1 MFERSTSVYISRIK
15 LKNFR
20 NFNDT
25 EIVFNDGVNV
35 IIGHN
40 NSGKTNLLKALALVF
55 DNNTSKRLTVDDF
68 NQSISDFKRPP
79 RIEIS
84 AIMRQSEY
92 PENENKEDQSTVST
106 WLLDINPPYEAML
119 TYSFFLPDQELE
131 NYEKE
136 IEKLSNSSPTAKDY
150 WRMIKRKFIRKY
162 ISRIYGGRLEFNNR
176 AEPGKLDRFDFQ
188 FLGPVRDVEKT
199 MFTGRNPM
207 LKEILDYFLDDDII
221 KDDNLDEDQK
231 QTKIDEREAQFFKDS
246 KIVIDSLEKRVD
258 VDAILEYSSYTGA
271 SLGGKPK
278 FEGEISESEMLS
290 ALKLLIENKTGITIP
305 STHNGLGYNNLI
317 YVALVLAKM
326 QMDCSSYIG
335 AENAKVFPM
344 LIIEEPEAHLHP
356 AMQFKLLKFL
366 KENINREKQVRQLF
380 ITTHSTHI
388 TAAVALDEIICM
400 YIDDTDKLRVAYPG
414 NVFDLTKDE
423 DKKSKA
429 YVERFLDA
437 TKSDML
443 FSDKVILVE
452 GLAEQILLSC
462 FSEYE
467 KKPLVDSHISVV
479 NIGGRYFEYFLKLF
493 NFEEKNSFKINAIN
507 RKVACI
513 VDSDPTRLEDTKW
526 KKCFPF
532 EIREDENHKHIA
544 DNVYFLKTEKSPNIS
559 IFCNESG
566 KGKTLEYDIA
576 FENPECKLII
586 TDNVIPKHRK
596 IIEQLMDNYSTIDF
610 ESLKE
615 TPNIDTAV
623 YSSLEESGWEED
635 DKKKGI
641 VAYHYFKA
649 VSNAKGEHAMQ
660 LEYNFR
666 KNLKADKPVSFNVPA
681 NLREA
686 IIWIN
691 G

>member
-1 MFERSTSVYISRIK
+1 VYISKIK

-20 NFNDT
+20 NFSDS
-25 EIVFNDGVNV
+25 EIAFNDGVNV

-40 NSGKTNLLKALALVF
+40 NSGKTNLLKALALIF

-68 NQSISDFKRPP
+68 NQSISDFQSPP
-79 RIEIS
+79 RIDIS
-84 AIMRQSEY
+84 AIMKQSEK
-92 PENENKEDQSTVST
+92 PENENKEDQNTVST
-106 WLLDINPPYEAML
+106 WLMDIKPPYEAML
-119 TYSFFLPDQELE
+119 TYSFFLPDRELE
-131 NYEKE
+131 DYEKE
-136 IEKLSNSSPTAKDY
+136 IEKLSKSSLTAKDY

-162 ISRIYGGRLEFNNR
+162 VSRIYGGRLELNNR
-176 AEPGKLDRFDFQ
+176 AESEKLERFDFQ

-207 LKEILDYFLDDDII
+207 LKEILNYFLDDDIA
-221 KDDNLDEDQK
+221 KDDKLDEDQK
-231 QTKIDEREAQFFKDS
+231 REEIDKRENQFFNDS
-246 KIVIDSLEKRVD
+246 KAVIDSLKKRVE
-258 VDAILEYSSYTGA
+258 VDSILEYSSDTGA

-278 FEGEISESEMLS
+278 FEGEINESELLS

-305 STHNGLGYNNLI
+305 VTHNGLGYNNLI

-326 QMDCSSYIG
+326 QMDCSSYVG
-335 AENAKVFPM
+335 VENAKVFPM

-388 TAAVALDEIICM
+388 TAAVTLDEITCM
-400 YIDDTDKLRVAYPG
+400 YVDDSDNLCVAYPG

-452 GLAEQILLSC
+452 GLAEQILLDC
-462 FSEYE
+462 LSEYE
-467 KKPLVDSHISVV
+467 NKPLVDRHISVV
-479 NIGGRYFEYFLKLF
+479 NIGGRYFEHFLKLF
-493 NFEEKNSFKINAIN
+493 NFDEENSFKKHAIN
-507 RKVACI
+507 RMVACI

-532 EIREDENHKHIA
+532 EIKKDEKHKGIA
-544 DNVYFLKTEKSPNIS
+544 DNVSSLKSEKSPNIS

-576 FENPECKLII
+576 FENPDCKLLI
-586 TDNVIPKHRK
+586 TDSVIPKHRK
-596 IIEQLMDNYSTIDF
+596 IIEQIMGNYSTESF
-610 ESLKE
+610 EFLKE
-615 TPNIDTAV
+615 TPNVDADV
-623 YSSLEESGWEED
+623 CSLLEGSGWEED

-660 LEYNFR
+660 LEF
-666 KNLKADKPVSFNVPA
+666 NLRENLETDKPASFNVPT
-681 NLREA
+681 NLNEA
-686 IIWIN
+686 ITWIN
-691 G
+691 GCSHD

>member
-1 MFERSTSVYISRIK
+1 MYISKIK

-20 NFNDT
+20 NFSDT

-68 NQSISDFKRPP
+68 NQSISDFKSPP
-79 RIEIS
+79 RIDIS
-84 AIMRQSEY
+84 AIMRQTEKA
-92 PENENKEDQSTVST
+92 ENENKEDQNTVST

-131 NYEKE
+131 DYEKE

-176 AEPGKLDRFDFQ
+176 AEPEKLDRFDFQ

-221 KDDNLDEDQK
+221 KDDKLDEDQK
-231 QTKIDEREAQFFKDS
+231 QTEIDKREAQFFKDS
-246 KIVIDSLEKRVD
+246 KTVIDSLEKRVD

-278 FEGEISESEMLS
+278 FEGEISESELLS

-305 STHNGLGYNNLI
+305 ATHNGLGYNNLI

-388 TAAVALDEIICM
+388 TSAVALDEIICM
-400 YIDDTDKLRVAYPG
+400 YNDVSDKLCVSYPG

-452 GLAEQILLSC
+452 GLAEQILLNC
-462 FSEYE
+462 LSEYE
-467 KKPLVDSHISVV
+467 KKPLIDSHISVV
-479 NIGGRYFEYFLKLF
+479 NIGGRYFEHFLKLF
-493 NFEEKNSFKINAIN
+493 NFDEKDSFKKNAIN

-513 VDSDPTRLEDTKW
+513 VDSDPTRLEGIKW

-532 EIREDENHKHIA
+532 EIKDDVNHKGIA
-544 DNVYFLKTEKSPNIS
+544 DNVNSLKTEKSPNIS
-559 IFCNESG
+559 VFCNESG

-576 FENPECKLII
+576 FENPDCKLLI
-586 TDNVIPKHRK
+586 TDSVITKHRK
-596 IIEQLMDNYSTIDF
+596 IIEPIMDNYSTKDF

-623 YSSLEESGWEED
+623 CSLLEESGWKED

-660 LEYNFR
+660 LEYNLR
-666 KNLKADKPVSFNVPA
+666 ENLKADKPVSFNIPA

-686 IIWIN
+686 ITWIN

>member
-1 MFERSTSVYISRIK
+1 MYISKIK

-20 NFNDT
+20 NFSDT

-40 NSGKTNLLKALALVF
+40 NSGKTNLLKALALIF

-68 NQSISDFKRPP
+68 NQAISDFKSPP
-79 RIEIS
+79 RIDIS
-84 AIMRQSEY
+84 AIMRQSEM
-92 PENENKEDQSTVST
+92 PENENKEDQSAVST
-106 WLLDINPPYEAML
+106 WLLDINPPYKALL
-119 TYSFFLPDQELE
+119 TYSFFLPDRELE
-131 NYEKE
+131 DYEKQ
-136 IEKLSNSSPTAKDY
+136 IEKLSKSSPNTKDY

-162 ISRIYGGRLEFNNR
+162 VSRIYGGRLEFNNR
-176 AEPGKLDRFDFQ
+176 AEPEKLDRFDFQ

-207 LKEILDYFLDDDII
+207 LKEILDYFLDDDIT
-221 KDDNLDEDQK
+221 KDDKLDEDQK
-231 QTKIDEREAQFFKDS
+231 QTEIDKREAQFFKDS
-246 KIVIDSLEKRVD
+246 KTVIDSLEKRVD
-258 VDAILEYSSYTGA
+258 VDAILEYSNYTGA
-271 SLGGKPK
+271 SLGGNPK
-278 FEGEISESEMLS
+278 FEGEISEPELLS
-290 ALKLLIENKTGITIP
+290 ALKLLIQNKTGITIP
-305 STHNGLGYNNLI
+305 ATHNGLGYNNLI
-317 YVALVLAKM
+317 YIALVLAKM

-388 TAAVALDEIICM
+388 TAAVALDEITCM
-400 YIDDTDKLRVAYPG
+400 YIDDCNKLRVAYPG

-423 DKKSKA
+423 EKKSKA

-452 GLAEQILLSC
+452 GLAEQILLNC
-462 FSEYE
+462 LSEYE
-467 KKPLVDSHISVV
+467 KKPLVDSHISLV
-479 NIGGRYFEYFLKLF
+479 NIGGRYFEHFLKLF
-493 NFEEKNSFKINAIN
+493 NFDEKDSFKKHAIN
-507 RKVACI
+507 RNIACI
-513 VDSDPTRLEDTKW
+513 VDSDPTCLKDTKW

-532 EIREDENHKHIA
+532 EIKDDEYHKGIA
-544 DNVYFLKTEKSPNIS
+544 DNVNSLKTDKSSNIS

-576 FENPECKLII
+576 FENPDCKLII
-586 TDNVIPKHRK
+586 TDSIIPKHRK
-596 IIEQLMDNYSTIDF
+596 IIEQLMDNYSTKDF

-615 TPNIDTAV
+615 TPNVDAAV
-623 YSSLEESGWEED
+623 CNLLEESSWEED

-660 LEYNFR
+660 LEYNLR
-666 KNLKADKPVSFNVPA
+666 KNIEANKPASFNVPT
-681 NLREA
+681 NLNEA
-686 IIWIN
+686 ISWVN

>member
-1 MFERSTSVYISRIK
+1 MYVSKIK

-40 NSGKTNLLKALALVF
+40 NSGKTNLLKALALIF
-55 DNNTSKRLTVDDF
+55 DNNTSKRLIVDDF
-68 NQSISDFKRPP
+68 NQSISDFKSPP
-79 RIEIS
+79 RIDIS
-84 AIMRQSEY
+84 AIMRQSEK
-92 PENENKEDQSTVST
+92 PENENKEDQNTVST
-106 WLLDINPPYEAML
+106 WLLDINPPYEALL
-119 TYSFFLPDQELE
+119 TYSFFLPDRELE
-131 NYEKE
+131 DYEKE
-136 IEKLSNSSPTAKDY
+136 IEKLSISSPTAKDY
-150 WRMIKRKFIRKY
+150 WRMIKRKFMRKY
-162 ISRIYGGRLEFNNR
+162 VSRIYGGRLEFNNR
-176 AEPGKLDRFDFQ
+176 AESEKLDRFDFQ

-207 LKEILDYFLDDDII
+207 LKEILDYFLDDDIA
-221 KDDNLDEDQK
+221 KDDKLDEDQK
-231 QTKIDEREAQFFKDS
+231 QTEIDKREAQFYEDS
-246 KIVIDSLEKRVD
+246 KTVIDSLEKRVD
-258 VDAILEYSSYTGA
+258 VDAILKYSTYTGA
-271 SLGGKPK
+271 SFGGNPI
-278 FEGEISESEMLS
+278 FEGEISESELLS
-290 ALKLLIENKTGITIP
+290 ALKLLIENKTGLTIP
-305 STHNGLGYNNLI
+305 ATHNGLGYNNLI

-388 TAAVALDEIICM
+388 TSAVALDEITCM
-400 YIDDTDKLRVAYPG
+400 YVDDSDNLCVAYPG

-452 GLAEQILLSC
+452 GLAEQILLNC
-462 FSEYE
+462 LSEYE

-479 NIGGRYFEYFLKLF
+479 NIGGRYFEHFLKLF
-493 NFEEKNSFKINAIN
+493 NFDEKDSFKKHAIN

-532 EIREDENHKHIA
+532 EIKDDENHKGIA
-544 DNVYFLKTEKSPNIS
+544 DNVNSLKAEKSPNIS

-566 KGKTLEYDIA
+566 KGKTLEYDIV
-576 FENPECKLII
+576 FENPDCKLII
-586 TDNVIPKHRK
+586 TDSVIPKHRK
-596 IIEQLMDNYSTIDF
+596 IIEQLMDNYSTEDF

-615 TPNIDTAV
+615 TPNVDTAV
-623 YSSLEESGWEED
+623 YSLLEESCWEED

-641 VAYHYFKA
+641 IAYHYFKA

-660 LEYNFR
+660 LEYNLR
-666 KNLKADKPVSFNVPA
+666 KNIEADKPASFNVPT
-681 NLREA
+681 NLNEA
-686 IIWIN
+686 ITWIN

>member
-1 MFERSTSVYISRIK
+1 MYISKIT

-25 EIVFNDGVNV
+25 EIEFNDGVNV

-40 NSGKTNLLKALALVF
+40 NSGKTNLLKSLSLIF
-55 DNNTSKRLTVDDF
+55 DNSTSKRLTVDDF
-68 NQSISDFKRPP
+68 NQSISDFNNPP
-79 RIEIS
+79 RIDIS
-84 AIMRQSEY
+84 ATMRQSEK
-92 PENENKEDQSTVST
+92 PENENKEDQNTVST

-119 TYSFFLPDQELE
+119 TYSFFLPDRELE
-131 NYEKE
+131 DYEKE
-136 IEKLSNSSPTAKDY
+136 IEKLSKSNPTSKDY

-162 ISRIYGGRLEFNNR
+162 VSRLYGGQLEFNNR
-176 AEPGKLDRFDFQ
+176 AESEKLDRFDFQ
-188 FLGPVRDVEKT
+188 FLEPIRDVERT

-207 LKEILDYFLDDDII
+207 LKEILDYFLDDDIAR
-221 KDDNLDEDQK
+221 DDNLDEDKK
-231 QTKIDEREAQFFKDS
+231 QAEIDIREAQFFKDS
-246 KIVIDSLEKRVD
+246 KTVIDSLEKRVD
-258 VDAILEYSSYTGA
+258 VDAILKYSTYTGA
-271 SLGGKPK
+271 SFGGNPI
-278 FEGEISESEMLS
+278 FEGEISESELLS
-290 ALKLLIENKTGITIP
+290 SLKLLIEKKTGLTIP
-305 STHNGLGYNNLI
+305 ATHNGLGYNNLI
-317 YVALVLAKM
+317 YIALVLAKM

-388 TAAVALDEIICM
+388 TAAVSLDEIICM
-400 YIDDTDKLRVAYPG
+400 YVNDTDSLCVAYPG
-414 NVFDLTKDE
+414 NVFDITKDE

-452 GLAEQILLSC
+452 GLAEQLLLNC

-467 KKPLVDSHISVV
+467 KKSLVDSHISVV
-479 NIGGRYFEYFLKLF
+479 NIGGRYFEHFLKLF
-493 NFEEKNSFKINAIN
+493 DFDEKDSYKKHAIN
-507 RKVACI
+507 KKVACV

-532 EIREDENHKHIA
+532 EIKDDKNHKGIA
-544 DNVYFLKTEKSPNIS
+544 DNVNSLKTGKSPNIS
-559 IFCNESG
+559 VFCNESG

-576 FENPECKLII
+576 FENPDCRLII
-586 TDNVIPKHRK
+586 TDSIIPKNRK
-596 IIEQLMDNYSTIDF
+596 ILEQLMDKYSTEDIN
-610 ESLKE
+610 SIKE
-615 TPNIDTAV
+615 TPNVDTAICNL
-623 YSSLEESGWEED
+623 LEESCWNED
-635 DKKKGI
+635 DKKKAI
-641 VAYHYFKA
+641 IAFHYFMA

-660 LEYNFR
+660 VEYNLS
-666 KNLKADKPVSFNVPA
+666 KNMETEKPTSFNVPT
-681 NLREA
+681 NFSEA
-686 IIWIN
+686 MTWID

>member
-1 MFERSTSVYISRIK
+1 VYISKIK

-20 NFNDT
+20 NFKDT
-25 EIVFNDGVNV
+25 EIEFNDGVNV

-40 NSGKTNLLKALALVF
+40 NSGKTNLLKALALIF
-55 DNNTSKRLTVDDF
+55 DNNTSKKLTVDDF
-68 NQSISDFKRPP
+68 NQSINDFKSPP
-79 RIEIS
+79 RIDIS
-84 AIMRQSEY
+84 VILRQSEKA
-92 PENENKEDQSTVST
+92 ENENNEDQNTVST

-119 TYSFFLPDQELE
+119 TYSFFLPDRELE
-131 NYEKE
+131 DYEKE
-136 IEKLSNSSPTAKDY
+136 IEKLSKLNLIAKDY

-162 ISRIYGGRLEFNNR
+162 VSRIYGGRLEFNNI
-176 AEPGKLDRFDFQ
+176 AEREKLERFDFQ

-207 LKEILDYFLDDDII
+207 LKEILDYFLDDDIA
-221 KDDNLDEDQK
+221 KDSKLDEDKK
-231 QTKIDEREAQFFKDS
+231 QTEIDKREAQFYKDS
-246 KIVIDSLEKRVD
+246 KKVIDSLEKRVD
-258 VDAILEYSSYTGA
+258 VDAILKYSTYTGA
-271 SLGGKPK
+271 SIGGNPI
-278 FEGEISESEMLS
+278 FEGEIIESELLS
-290 ALKLLIENKTGITIP
+290 ALKLLIENKTGLTIP
-305 STHNGLGYNNLI
+305 ATHNGLGYNNLI
-317 YVALVLAKM
+317 YIALILAKM

-356 AMQFKLLKFL
+356 AMQFKFLKFL

-388 TAAVALDEIICM
+388 TAAVSLDEITCM
-400 YIDDTDKLRVAYPG
+400 YVDDSDGLCVAYPG
-414 NVFDLTKDE
+414 NVFDTTKDE

-452 GLAEQILLSC
+452 GLAEQLLMNC
-462 FSEYE
+462 LSEYE
-467 KKPLVDSHISVV
+467 KKPLVDSHVSIV
-479 NIGGRYFEYFLKLF
+479 NIGGSYFEHFLKLF
-493 NFEEKNSFKINAIN
+493 NFDQKDSFKKHAIN

-513 VDSDPTRLEDTKW
+513 VDSDPTRLVDTKW

-532 EIREDENHKHIA
+532 EIKEDNNHKGIA
-544 DNVYFLKTEKSPNIS
+544 DNVSSLKSGKSSNIR

-576 FENPECKLII
+576 FENPDCKLII
-586 TDNVIPKHRK
+586 TDSVMPKHRN
-596 IIEQLMDNYSTIDF
+596 IIEKLMENYSTNDF
-610 ESLKE
+610 ESFKD
-615 TPNIDTAV
+615 TPNIDTTV
-623 YSSLEESGWEED
+623 CSLLDNSSWNED

-641 VAYHYFKA
+641 IAYHYFMA
-649 VSNAKGEHAMQ
+649 VHNAKGEHAMQ
-660 LEYNFR
+660 LEYKLR
-666 KNLKADKPVSFNVPA
+666 KNIEAEKPVSFNVPTNIKIA
-681 NLREA
+681 MN
-686 IIWIN
+686 WMN